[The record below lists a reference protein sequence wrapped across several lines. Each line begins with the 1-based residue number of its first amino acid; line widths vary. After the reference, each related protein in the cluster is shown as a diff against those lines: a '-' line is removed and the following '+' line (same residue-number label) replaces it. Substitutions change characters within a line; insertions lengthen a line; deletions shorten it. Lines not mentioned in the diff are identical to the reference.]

1 MKDRMIYLDNA
12 ATTRVYDGVAEKVKE
27 IMLSNYG
34 NPSSLHSFGFEAEK
48 ELKEARKRLASVF
61 PGGGEVI
68 FTSGGTEGDNMA
80 IVGAYGAKYRE
91 SNHIITTTI
100 EHPAVLETVKK
111 LEKHGAKVAYIGV
124 DENSRLDMEAL
135 KSALEEGA
143 SVVSVMA
150 VNNETGAMMP
160 LCYVRDAIEEASKQ
174 GAAKPIFHCDGV
186 QALGKEDVSTIPA
199 DLISVS
205 GHKVHGPKGIGALYI
220 RKGIRIDE
228 IITGGGQEMG
238 LRSGTE
244 NLPGICGFGEAV
256 DIMSKDKEAGSR
268 IKEIHN
274 ALKQGIIDEI
284 PDIRINSP
292 EDGTLSILNVSFL
305 GTRGE
310 VILHTLEQDGIM
322 VSTGSACSS
331 GKNAHKSGSHV
342 LKAMGLSPEVI
353 EGAIRFSIGALNTPE
368 EVPVVIDSLK
378 AAVGRFRKLGTFR

>member
-1 MKDRMIYLDNA
+1 MKERMIYLDNA
-12 ATTRVYDGVAEKVKE
+12 ATTKAYDAVADKVKE
-27 IMLSNYG
+27 MMLANYG
-34 NPSSLHSFGFEAEK
+34 NPSSLHSLGFEAEK

-68 FTSGGTEGDNMA
+68 FTSGGTESDNMA

-91 SNHIITTTI
+91 SNHIVTTTI

-111 LEKHGAKVAYIGV
+111 LEKHGAKVTYIGV
-124 DENSRLDMEAL
+124 DENSWLDMDAL
-135 KSALEEGA
+135 KEAVSEGA
-143 SVVSVMA
+143 AVVSVMA

-160 LCYVRDAIEEASKQ
+160 LCYVLDAIEEA
-174 GAAKPIFHCDGV
+174 AKNGKGKAIFHSDAV
-186 QALGKEDVSTIPA
+186 QALGKEDVKTIPA

-205 GHKVHGPKGIGALYI
+205 GHKIHGPKGIGALYI
-220 RKGIRIDE
+220 KNGIRIDE
-228 IITGGGQEMG
+228 FITGGGQEMG

-256 DIMSKDKEAGSR
+256 EMMSRDKELCNR
-268 IKEIHN
+268 IKGIHD

-292 EDGTLSILNVSFL
+292 EEGTPSILNVSFL

-342 LKAMGLSPEVI
+342 LKAMGLSSEAI
-353 EGAIRFSIGALNTPE
+353 EGAIRFSIGALNTTE

-378 AAVGRFRKLGTFR
+378 AAVNRFRKLGAFR